1 MATPI
6 EKFII
11 AIKKK
16 QLRLYTSY
24 EVDNAIIRNAV
35 VPLQPIQWR

>member
-11 AIKKK
+11 AVKKK
-16 QLRLYTSY
+16 LVRVYIAY
-24 EVDNAIIRNAV
+24 EVDNTIIRNAV
-35 VPLQPIQWR
+35 IRLQLIQCR